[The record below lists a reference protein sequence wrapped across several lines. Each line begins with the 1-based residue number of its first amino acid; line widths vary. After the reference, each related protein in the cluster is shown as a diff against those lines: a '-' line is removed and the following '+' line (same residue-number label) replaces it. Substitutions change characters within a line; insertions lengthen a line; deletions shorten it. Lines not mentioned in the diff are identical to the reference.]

1 MSFGYDTSTVK
12 RTRSFA
18 GENTAALAKSAGREE
33 AEPEQTAPV
42 RIEVEATLEGSTY
55 ALVVSAE
62 GQSATRSGVEP
73 ADLADTL
80 ASIIDRLSKHVAA
93 GDLSKHREP
102 ESPVRMGSA
111 HNFTRKSKREVF
123 SG

>member
-1 MSFGYDTSTVK
+1 MFGTDIGAVT
-12 RTRSFA
+12 RTRSYAGEVNAGFA
-18 GENTAALAKSAGREE
+18 GEVKKSRAA
-33 AEPEQTAPV
+33 EQTAPV
-42 RIEVEATLEGSTY
+42 SIKVEATLESGVYT
-55 ALVVSAE
+55 LVVSAE

-80 ASIIDRLSKHVAA
+80 ASIIDRLSKHAAA
-93 GDLSKHREP
+93 GDLRKHREP

-111 HNFTRKSKREVF
+111 HNFTRKSPSEVF

>member
-18 GENTAALAKSAGREE
+18 GENTAALAKSTGKSE
-33 AEPEQTAPV
+33 AEPEQAAPV
-42 RIEVEATLEGSTY
+42 RIKVEATLEGGTY

-62 GQSATRSGVEP
+62 GQSATRSGVAP

-80 ASIIDRLSKHVAA
+80 ANIIDRLSKHVAA
-93 GDLSKHREP
+93 GDLRKHREP
-102 ESPVRMGSA
+102 ESPVRIGTD
-111 HNFTRKSKREVF
+111 FTRARKQDVF